1 MGLKDAAAKNFFGR
15 KDVMASILNYLFYGG
30 ENVIHESHLRDIN
43 ESYYH
48 IVQLPDGSFKTENR
62 FRDKLFEFE
71 NGNKIY
77 SVGLELQSRDDT
89 RMVLRIM
96 EYDIDR
102 YLQLN
107 ATHSMHKIMNI
118 VISFD
123 KSKRKPPS
131 KLSEMLPKDD
141 DAPDAFFF
149 DYGYTYLN
157 IYDLAEKIDMFTCRE
172 LRDVLYLFKLEN
184 DGGHFEEALKDK
196 RFRVRLSRDAVIVC
210 AIFLG
215 MKIRIGDKKE
225 AFSMCRLMKEVE
237 KKGFNEGKAVGR
249 TQGFKSGHRQGL
261 RQGRNEGLRQG
272 RDEGLRQ
279 GRDEGIKEGESNTVR
294 RIVIMQ
300 LQNGY
305 DMPEISKVTGA
316 TLKEIR
322 EIAKSIK

>member
-15 KDVMASILNYLFYGG
+15 RDVMASILNYLFHGG
-30 ENVIHESHLRDIN
+30 ENVIQESQLRDVN

-48 IVQLPDGSFKTENR
+48 IVQLPDGSFKTDNR
-62 FRDKLFEFE
+62 FRDKLFEFD
-71 NGNKIY
+71 NGNKMY
-77 SVGLELQSRDDT
+77 SVGLELQSHDDT

-102 YLQLN
+102 YSQLN

-131 KLSEMLPKDD
+131 KLSEMLPQDD
-141 DAPDAFFF
+141 DVPDAFFF

-184 DGGHFEEALKDK
+184 DGGHFEEALNDK
-196 RFRVRLSRDAVIVC
+196 RFRGLLSRDAVLVC

-215 MKIRIGDKKE
+215 MKIRIDNDKE
-225 AFSMCRLMKEVE
+225 AFSMCRFMKEVE

-249 TQGFKSGHRQGL
+249 TQGFKSGHRQGF
-261 RQGRNEGLRQG
+261 RQG

-279 GRDEGIKEGESNTVR
+279 GRDEGLKEGEANTVK

-316 TLKEIR
+316 SLKDVR
-322 EIAKSIK
+322 KIAKSIQ